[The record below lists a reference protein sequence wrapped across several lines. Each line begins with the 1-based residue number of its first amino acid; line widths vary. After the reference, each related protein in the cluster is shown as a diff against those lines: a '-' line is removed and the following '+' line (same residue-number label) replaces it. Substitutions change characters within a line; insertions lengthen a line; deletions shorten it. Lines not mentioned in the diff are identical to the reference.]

1 MHMSFHIMIFK
12 DKEGRCTYSHI
23 KNRIVKFMYSEKA
36 TNFFEIFT
44 LLLSYVVLVKS
55 KVKISQ
61 NLVAFSEYM
70 NFTHSCIDLQN
81 RNPTQPRI
89 KQEGQNFLREPA
101 LISRVSSPFSPS
113 FVATFYMESYSG

>member
-1 MHMSFHIMIFK
+1 MIANGGRFYETG
-12 DKEGRCTYSHI
+12 KE
-23 KNRIVKFMYSEKA
+23 
-36 TNFFEIFT
+36 
-44 LLLSYVVLVKS
+44 VV
-55 KVKISQ
+55 
-61 NLVAFSEYM
+61 
-70 NFTHSCIDLQN
+70 TRSCMDLQN